1 MSRHKR
7 SVVKKTV
14 ITVVAIAAA
23 VTAVGFYIEKRS
35 YHTYKVVQTSEQE
48 DIVSTNYVE
57 MDGNILRYSPD
68 GVSLVSDKMST
79 LWSETY
85 QMQNPVADV
94 NGTRAVIADKDGT
107 TLEIYDKSRVKNRQ
121 CNYFLQYCQSK
132 SIQKRSCC
140 GNPGWRR

>member
-1 MSRHKR
+1 M
-7 SVVKKTV
+7 KKTV

-94 NGTRAVIADKDGT
+94 CGDCAVIADKDGT
-107 TLEIYDKSRVKNRQ
+107 SMVFLDKNG
-121 CNYFLQYCQSK
+121 L
-132 SIQKRSCC
+132 
-140 GNPGWRR
+140 PGLYLLLTVL